1 MSTVIFQSMDSL
13 NIVVIMQK
21 RNKMAYNLLSKW
33 HLFVVLNLDLFFVS
47 AGSGKYDKVD
57 LDLIWARILSCRES
71 R

>member
-1 MSTVIFQSMDSL
+1 MP
-13 NIVVIMQK
+13 
-21 RNKMAYNLLSKW
+21 YNLLSKW
-33 HLFVVLNLDLFFVS
+33 HLFVVLNLDLFVVS